1 MPIVKFQKY
10 LKAKHKFDKFNLQ
23 DTVENLEDHFIAIM
37 TAVKKE
43 NSMQIKQ
50 VLKPFV
56 IDLLKLMNANDI
68 EIDDLLKGEYNE

>member
-1 MPIVKFQKY
+1 MTIVKFQKY
-10 LKAKHKFDKFNLQ
+10 LKNKYKFTKFNLQ
-23 DTVENLEDHFIAIM
+23 DTVESLEDHFIAIM

-43 NSMQIKQ
+43 NSMQLKQ

-56 IDLLKLMNANDI
+56 IDLLKLMNSNDI